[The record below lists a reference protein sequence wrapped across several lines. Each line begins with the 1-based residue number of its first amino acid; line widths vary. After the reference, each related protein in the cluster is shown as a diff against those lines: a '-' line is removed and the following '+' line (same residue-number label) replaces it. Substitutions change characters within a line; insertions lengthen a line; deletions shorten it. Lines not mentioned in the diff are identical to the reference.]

1 MRVWPSPVVALNR
14 AAARSMVYG
23 AEAALAEIA
32 ELEQHGGGQGRAD
45 RPLAG
50 YRYLPATKA
59 DLLRRLGRTDEAV
72 GEYRAALALTESTA
86 EREFLLRRLRELGAD
101 G

>member
-1 MRVWPSPVVALNR
+1 
-14 AAARSMVYG
+14 MVYG

-32 ELEQHGGGQGRAD
+32 QLEQHGGARTSAGAGAARSAD
-45 RPLAG
+45 LAG

-72 GEYRAALALTESTA
+72 VEYRAALSLTEGTA

-101 G
+101 DRSGNSAASYEE